1 MSRVVLALSL
11 GLLRRENTTRLPTS
25 GLIYEHLGWQAQMP
39 LFEGLAKTYQ
49 FFRDSG
55 A

>member
-1 MSRVVLALSL
+1 MRIGLNPSLA
-11 GLLRRENTTRLPTS
+11 REQ
-25 GLIYEHLGWQAQMP
+25 LGWQAQMP

-49 FFRDSG
+49 FFRDNG